1 MKKIKKLLHNDYH
14 YVIIKNKKKL
24 WKWCFR
30 KDFPKTT
37 NQPTN
42 QPTKN
47 CFFSSSLSNDNDDD
61 GNGTNF
67 SGFFYDDYHS
77 RAKKKCPRKN
87 HHQQNHYH
95 LENYNDKSLVV
106 VVVKKK
112 IIIIFLLHFNWSFKI
127 FGIIIDFCVDEW
139 WTLCFF
145 CFLIFLGSAFFSL
158 DFFGF
163 QMILFFRMNSINHHY
178 QRRFVQQQTERLSWS
193 KKSINVFFP
202 KLG

>member
-1 MKKIKKLLHNDYH
+1 M
-14 YVIIKNKKKL
+14 
-24 WKWCFR
+24 
-30 KDFPKTT
+30 FPKRFPK
-37 NQPTN
+37 NN

-47 CFFSSSLSNDNDDD
+47 PKIVFSHHHYHLIMMMMAAM
-61 GNGTNF
+61 GQIF
-67 SGFFYDDYHS
+67 LAFYDDYHS
-77 RAKKKCPRKN
+77 RAKKKMSSKN
-87 HHQQNHYH
+87 HHQQNHHHHH